1 MGIGTEWTKPR
12 NAVAEQMT
20 QIRLPMLLLPEAHWD
35 FTPRGDVF
43 DRFFEELNLK

>member
-12 NAVAEQMT
+12 NAVAEQIT

-35 FTPRGDVF
+35 FTREAMSLTDF
-43 DRFFEELNLK
+43 SRS